1 MRSDRWGSLYLS
13 VFCKRRSGG
22 ICFFLRAIRI
32 SWSHNFR
39 HHIWDMRIYIYVLYT
54 YIFTSLSIFL
64 HLWNCTWYEW
74 TENDK
79 RNLVALLWFALK
91 PYKLQLGFPHERD
104 LYLTKKTGTI
114 TGIKRDSHGRKFDW
128 LERAVCSEIWRAEH
142 FQHFKASRVSQA
154 LVAYHP
160 RQKQLSY
167 GPSTGI
173 AVAEILLVSN
183 TSGRFIPK
191 T

>member
-1 MRSDRWGSLYLS
+1 MRIY
-13 VFCKRRSGG
+13 
-22 ICFFLRAIRI
+22 
-32 SWSHNFR
+32 
-39 HHIWDMRIYIYVLYT
+39 IYIYVLYT

-173 AVAEILLVSN
+173 AVAEILLVLTYFKEMVNSDSCFKAYYN
-183 TSGRFIPK
+183 LHITG
-191 T
+191 